1 MRENKPIFLNIN
13 AYIKSLI
20 YLIDI
25 KMLTIESG
33 YVNGLLNYV
42 KAVRT
47 KSMRLEKNYYNVKFS
62 KTGMDN
68 VLKFKVLHYRPDDAE
83 KLGLVIYKNVLKR
96 LNSIENIVN
105 FHPPDKGYIKMEIE
119 GFLIVNIDYVLVPFM
134 HENSFTY
141 NVECLRTRKEPNKIK
156 FFITHNQDDGFEAFN
171 FKIYQKLWE
180 ELKNVNSIK
189 RK

>member
-47 KSMRLEKNYYNVKFS
+47 KSMRLEKNYYDVEFS
-62 KTGMDN
+62 RTGLDN

-83 KLGLVIYKNVLKR
+83 KLGL
-96 LNSIENIVN
+96 
-105 FHPPDKGYIKMEIE
+105 
-119 GFLIVNIDYVLVPFM
+119 
-134 HENSFTY
+134 
-141 NVECLRTRKEPNKIK
+141 
-156 FFITHNQDDGFEAFN
+156 AF
-171 FKIYQKLWE
+171 
-180 ELKNVNSIK
+180 
-189 RK
+189 